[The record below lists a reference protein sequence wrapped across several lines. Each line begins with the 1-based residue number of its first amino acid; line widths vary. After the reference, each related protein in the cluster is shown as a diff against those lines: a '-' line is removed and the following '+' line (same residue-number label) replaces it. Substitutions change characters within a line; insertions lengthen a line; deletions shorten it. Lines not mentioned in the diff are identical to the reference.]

1 MHASVLTGGC
11 THRSIKLSFSPGVCM
26 AKKVASD
33 VLHALPI
40 SQHNAQPLAVPYTFR
55 VPAAGGGT
63 PAGDATISVVA
74 NVHITEDQEINSGSP
89 LIEVMACPTA
99 AASEAAAAGGDGAE
113 AVGCHKIG
121 EMFGADS
128 ATGMQRSVSVNP
140 MLPTLVYEQRL
151 NHTGTLTIPRDVI
164 ANLTAS
170 GLLHLLLRSN
180 STGGPMGGDPPFSG
194 GSDVAMDVKL
204 SPVVLTY
211 PLMSCFVRSVSSG
224 PNLKIFL
231 ERPRSYYFAEAGLP
245 AAGGDVTFTIAAKWG
260 RHSRYSGGGT
270 CTIDGGAACAGNVEG
285 THHYMRTH
293 THSLWVCVS
302 LDVLAWLHV
311 CVCVFV

>member
-1 MHASVLTGGC
+1 
-11 THRSIKLSFSPGVCM
+11 M

-33 VLHALPI
+33 VSHALPI

-194 GSDVAMDVKL
+194 GSDVAMDIKL

-211 PLMSCFVRSVSSG
+211 PLMFILYHG
-224 PNLKIFL
+224 
-231 ERPRSYYFAEAGLP
+231 
-245 AAGGDVTFTIAAKWG
+245 
-260 RHSRYSGGGT
+260 
-270 CTIDGGAACAGNVEG
+270 
-285 THHYMRTH
+285 
-293 THSLWVCVS
+293 
-302 LDVLAWLHV
+302 
-311 CVCVFV
+311 